1 MLYTK
6 DYIIT
11 ALSNSLGEYGTSFS
25 DGGSA
30 APLLRRAP
38 IIPTGRVRQ
47 IDRGNTPY
55 TVTNGTSVKFPL
67 GYINYSGSWVPGKIG
82 NYALKFDGAAG
93 HILIGSTSDFAW
105 MHGKGNTSTFKWSV
119 SFWMKYNTA
128 PSGINALE
136 VIFSTND
143 VTDGAGVTIAYDD
156 RGSGGATTLS
166 IFLAIYN
173 AATGGAIITLE
184 QAGDYPDDTNWH
196 HIVVTYDHSLSS
208 YNGKIYVDGVVK
220 AQGADTG
227 NTAAD
232 AVSKRVLTIGETGGG
247 AGGSNY
253 EGSLDE
259 LAVWNVALTQ
269 TEVSQLYKR
278 NVGEFA
284 YNIQASNLVSYWNF
298 EELVDGGG
306 PGSSI
311 VINYPNA
318 ISSSLAGTMTSMPIG
333 GGGDFPIPKKTT
345 W

>member
-1 MLYTK
+1 MSHNK

-11 ALSNSLGEYGTSFS
+11 TLSGSVSQYNAFVS
-25 DGGSA
+25 DAQS
-30 APLLRRAP
+30 P
-38 IIPTGRVRQ
+38 IIPSGRVRQ
-47 IDRGNTPY
+47 AVGGTPY
-55 TVTNGTSVKFPL
+55 TAVNGTSKKFPL
-67 GYINYSGSWVPGKIG
+67 GFVCYNGDWVPGKVG
-82 NYALKFDGAAG
+82 NYALKFDGSDD

-105 MHGKGNTSTFKWSV
+105 MHGKGNTSAFKWSV
-119 SFWMKYNTA
+119 SFWMKYDTA

-156 RGSGGATTLS
+156 RGGAATTLS

-184 QAGDYPDDTNWH
+184 RTEDYPDNTSWH

-208 YNGKIYVDGVVK
+208 YNGKIYVDGVVE
-220 AQGADTG
+220 AQGNDTG
-227 NTAAD
+227 NTAAN
-232 AVSKRVLTIGETGGG
+232 AVSKQVLTIGETGGG

-284 YNIQASNLVSYWNF
+284 YNIQASNLVSYWNM
-298 EELVDGGG
+298 EEG
-306 PGSSI
+306 PGNSI
-311 VINYPNA
+311 ITNYSAA
-318 ISSSLAGTMTSMPIG
+318 ISGSLNGTMTSMNAG
-333 GGGDFPIPKKTT
+333 TACEFPIKTR
-345 W
+345 